1 MKSIAEAKETLHR
14 VSERVVKINPPP
26 HDAFTS
32 GFMSVNDAA
41 AVARMN
47 PKTIHRLIREGKI
60 RAFGRRH
67 ATRVLLADVLQER
80 GR

>member
-1 MKSIAEAKETLHR
+1 MKSIAEASETLHR
-14 VSERVVKINPPP
+14 ATERVVKINPRQ
-26 HDAFTS
+26 HDAFTI
-32 GFMSVNDAA
+32 FMSVNDAA

-67 ATRVLLADVLQER
+67 ATRVLLADVLPER
-80 GR
+80 GRS

>member
-1 MKSIAEAKETLHR
+1 MKSIAEASETLHA
-14 VSERVVKINPPP
+14 VAERTAATRHLHGLP
-26 HDAFTS
+26 DMTC
-32 GFMSVNDAA
+32 FMSVTDAA

-47 PKTIHRLIREGKI
+47 PETLHRLIREGKI

-67 ATRVLLADVLQER
+67 ATRVLLADVLPER

>member
-1 MKSIAEAKETLHR
+1 MKSIAEANETLHR
-14 VSERVVKINPPP
+14 TSERIVKINPNS
-26 HDAFTS
+26 HDAFTI
-32 GFMSVNDAA
+32 FMSVNDAA

-67 ATRVLLADVLQER
+67 ATRVLLADVLPER
-80 GR
+80 GRS